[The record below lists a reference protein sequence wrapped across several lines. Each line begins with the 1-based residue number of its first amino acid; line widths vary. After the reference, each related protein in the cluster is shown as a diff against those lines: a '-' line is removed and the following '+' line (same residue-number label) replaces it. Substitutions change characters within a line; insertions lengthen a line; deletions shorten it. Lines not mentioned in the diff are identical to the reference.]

1 MRVSLRANLWSSDRR
16 GERERERER
25 EEGGREVQDGAVK
38 VEGREH
44 VAHGC
49 AAARR
54 RGRAVE
60 GTRK

>member
-1 MRVSLRANLWSSDRR
+1 MVVRQKEL
-16 GERERERER
+16 
-25 EEGGREVQDGAVK
+25 EGGREGGRGGRIEVQDGAVK